1 MKEGSSFRIV
11 LGVVLVVA
19 LIAAAAAL
27 GWMAYNAGVT
37 QGAAQG
43 AGAPLAVAPYAMYG
57 PHFMAPFGFG
67 FLGCLAPLA
76 FLFLVFGLFRLVVWG
91 GMGRHMH
98 GGWGRAAGAGRRA
111 RPTGCGHTGASGWKS
126 CTGRCTPPGAV
137 NRRPTS
143 RPPDPG

>member
-1 MKEGSSFRIV
+1 VKEGSSFRIV

-19 LIAAAAAL
+19 LFTAATAF

-43 AGAPLAVAPYAMYG
+43 AGAPLAVAPYPMYG

-67 FLGCLAPLA
+67 FLGCLTPLV

-98 GGWGRAAGAGRRA
+98 PGWGLRGWGGPQGPPNGMRAHWRQRIEELHREMHAAG
-111 RPTGCGHTGASGWKS
+111 SS
-126 CTGRCTPPGAV
+126 EPPADK
-137 NRRPTS
+137 PS
-143 RPPDPG
+143 A

>member
-1 MKEGSSFRIV
+1 VKEGSGFRIV

-27 GWMAYNAGVT
+27 GWMAYSAGVT

-67 FLGCLAPLA
+67 FLGCLAPLV
-76 FLFLVFGLFRLVVWG
+76 FLLLVFGLFRLVVWG

-98 GGWGRAAGAGRRA
+98 GGWGGPQGTPDGMRAHWRQRMEEMHREMHAAG
-111 RPTGCGHTGASGWKS
+111 SGETTADK
-126 CTGRCTPPGAV
+126 
-137 NRRPTS
+137 TS
-143 RPPDPG
+143 A

>member
-1 MKEGSSFRIV
+1 MKEGSGFRIV
-11 LGVVLVVA
+11 LGVLLVVA

-43 AGAPLAVAPYAMYG
+43 AGAPLAVPPYAIPF
-57 PHFMAPFGFG
+57 PHVMAPFGF
-67 FLGCLAPLA
+67 LSCLVPLA

-98 GGWGRAAGAGRRA
+98 GAWGPRGWGGPQGTPDGMRAHWRQRMEELHREMHAAG
-111 RPTGCGHTGASGWKS
+111 SGE
-126 CTGRCTPPGAV
+126 PPADK
-137 NRRPTS
+137 TS
-143 RPPDPG
+143 A

>member
-1 MKEGSSFRIV
+1 MKDRGGFRIV

-19 LIAAAAAL
+19 LSAAAAAI

-43 AGAPLAVAPYAMYG
+43 AGAPAGVAPYAMYG

-67 FLGCLAPLA
+67 FLGCLVPLG
-76 FLFLVFGLFRLVVWG
+76 FLFLVFGLVRLVVWG

-98 GGWGRAAGAGRRA
+98 AGWGPRGWGGPQGDGMRTHWRQRMEELHREMHAAGSGEP
-111 RPTGCGHTGASGWKS
+111 PTE
-126 CTGRCTPPGAV
+126 
-137 NRRPTS
+137 NRS
-143 RPPDPG
+143 A